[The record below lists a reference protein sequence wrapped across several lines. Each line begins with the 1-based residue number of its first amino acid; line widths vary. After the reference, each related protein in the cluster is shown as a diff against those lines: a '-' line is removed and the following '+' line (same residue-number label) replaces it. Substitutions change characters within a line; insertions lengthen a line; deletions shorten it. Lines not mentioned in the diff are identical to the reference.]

1 MFIVAHVTHA
11 AHALLHMHLTAFV
24 VQLFLLP
31 FDSSGGAGGGSAAV
45 GGEAAA
51 AAGGG
56 RRSGVVVG
64 VSSPEAAAQVAR
76 GRLSGMC

>member
-31 FDSSGGAGGGSAAV
+31 FDSSGGAGGGGEVV

-56 RRSGVVVG
+56 RRSGVVVRVASAEG
-64 VSSPEAAAQVAR
+64 AAQAA
-76 GRLSGMC
+76 